1 MKIKMISKSILV
13 AILTSVMLF
22 ITSMANYSNAG
33 TVGFISF
40 NNAPRK
46 YLTIN
51 DSKLADIT
59 VRIEDNNGIS
69 YAKLYKIIDAKGN
82 KKEIKFSSANT
93 SNATSHVY
101 TMSHKNMLKG
111 KEQTFYIEAKDKTGN
126 ILKSTFKIV
135 VKSKQVTVKKKVYN
149 KKKKKN
155 VTKEVKETVKY
166 YAVNDSPRVINW
178 VVSGNNMTVGIKD
191 GDGTK
196 VAKIQDMNNNNK
208 EIYTLKNLAKGEAR
222 VTLDMTKFKANNKT
236 YKLKFITEDNKG
248 HESRRIVFFQMD
260 VIAMKSEI
268 TAKKETT
275 TKKTETKKETTDKKT
290 TSTKVT
296 EGKNVSSFV
305 KALDTISKQVQKDY
319 KAKKYWKYTNGVNS
333 ENKLPFKYTFQA
345 ALKTNTL
352 TTNCADYVMWALHD
366 CGIFT
371 ANQKFYGNNSGGIT
385 YKKAAET
392 KVKETLK
399 KYATITKVGGK
410 KTPKTLVKEG
420 KLKKGDILT
429 YKGHTNVYAGNGK
442 WYDAGR
448 QTNKN
453 GKGSR
458 TNYTFT
464 TLGPVK
470 LTYNNPV
477 YYIIR
482 LKNQT

>member
-59 VRIEDNNGIS
+59 VKIEDNNGIS
-69 YAKLYKIIDAKGN
+69 YAKLYKVDAKGN

-126 ILKSTFKIV
+126 ILKSKFKVV
-135 VKSKQVTVKKKVYN
+135 VKSKKVTVKKKVYD

-155 VTKEVKETVKY
+155 ITKNVKETVKY

-208 EIYTLKNLAKGEAR
+208 EIYTLKKLAKGEAR

-248 HESRRIVFFQMD
+248 HESRRIVFFDMNVTQPK
-260 VIAMKSEI
+260 V
-268 TAKKETT
+268 T
-275 TKKTETKKETTDKKT
+275 TKKETANKKT
-290 TSTKVT
+290 TNTNKTTKSPEKIVVPKD
-296 EGKNVSSFV
+296 KNVSSFIT
-305 KALDTISKQVQKDY
+305 ALNRISLKVQADY
-319 KAKKYWKYTNGVNS
+319 KAKRYWKYTNGEKS
-333 ENKLPFKYTFQA
+333 ENKLPFKYTFQS

-385 YKKAAET
+385 YKKASET

-399 KYATITKVGGK
+399 QYATIKKAGGVR
-410 KTPKTLVKEG
+410 PKTLIKQG

-448 QTNKN
+448 RKNQN
-453 GKGSR
+453 GKGTNS
-458 TNYTFT
+458 NYTFT
-464 TLGPVK
+464 TLGPINI
-470 LTYNNPV
+470 TYNQPTC
-477 YYIIR
+477 YIIR